1 MGGVI
6 LMNENVHASIK
17 DIAHNSMVIRYNA
30 YWFVTQYIALVLLSP
45 FINKCVQNI
54 NRKSYILLLT
64 IMFFMDVT
72 LFKFFYGEN
81 YSGGQSLFH
90 FIYLYLI
97 AGYIRLW
104 KPFNHLKPKRIG
116 FILVCSIAVIF
127 VMETSMEYLICM
139 YHHEELNFHLTLEL
153 IGNNWFTLFTSVL
166 FFLWIG
172 RLKFNGN
179 NSIVRFCM
187 RIAPMTFAVYLISD
201 NNYIRPILWKWVM
214 DNPIMNKN
222 YLFVEI
228 GIYSLIIFVICI
240 IIDIFVKRLLSVSH
254 LECLLD
260 VIYNKMRN
268 KLNTYLE

>member
-1 MGGVI
+1 
-6 LMNENVHASIK
+6 MNENVHVSIK
-17 DIAHNSMVIRYNA
+17 DIVHNSMVIRYNA
-30 YWFVTQYIALVLLSP
+30 YWFVTKYMALVLLSP

-104 KPFNHLKPKRIG
+104 RPLSKMKPTKIG
-116 FILVCSIAVIF
+116 LILLCFIIVIL
-127 VMETSMEYLICM
+127 VMETSMESLKYI
-139 YHHEELNFHLTLEL
+139 YHHEVLNLHLTLGL
-153 IGNNWFTLFTSVL
+153 IGNNEFTLFTSVL
-166 FFLWIG
+166 FFLWIS
-172 RLKFNGN
+172 RLKINAN
-179 NSIVRFCM
+179 NSIVRVCM

-214 DNPIMNKN
+214 DNSILNSKF
-222 YLFVEI
+222 LFVEI
-228 GIYSLIIFVICI
+228 LIYSLGIFTVCI
-240 IIDIFVKRLLSVSH
+240 IIDSFVKRLLAISH
-254 LECLLD
+254 LESLTDIL
-260 VIYNKMRN
+260 YKRLKY
-268 KLNTYLE
+268 KLNTYLEQEWKEN